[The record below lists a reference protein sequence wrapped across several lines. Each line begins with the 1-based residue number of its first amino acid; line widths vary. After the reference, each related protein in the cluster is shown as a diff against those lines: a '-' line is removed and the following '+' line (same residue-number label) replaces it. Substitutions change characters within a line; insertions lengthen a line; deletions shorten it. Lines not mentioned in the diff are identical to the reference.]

1 MGRRTISEL
10 QDQLDAE
17 RADNER
23 LYTKVENLRS
33 EIEQADDDVSDVVA
47 ELESDS
53 DDSDSDDGDDS
64 DLFSDSG
71 DEDSGDS
78 DSDDE

>member
-1 MGRRTISEL
+1 MGRRTISDL

-33 EIEQADDDVSDVVA
+33 EIEQADDDTEDVVA
-47 ELESDS
+47 ELESD
-53 DDSDSDDGDDS
+53 DDSDSDDSDDS
-64 DLFSDSG
+64 DSG
-71 DEDSGDS
+71 A
-78 DSDDE
+78 DSDDDGE